1 MVHACLM
8 KDEGAV
14 GGGNKTLKGLSH
26 ARGLLA
32 RLTALVCSSATW
44 GIVISQH
51 WT

>member
-1 MVHACLM
+1 MAHACLM
-8 KDEGAV
+8 KDKGAV

-26 ARGLLA
+26 GTGLLA
-32 RLTALVCSSATW
+32 RLTALVCFSTVW